1 MDDIRL
7 VLKENL
13 RLYRKRK
20 GLTQQRF
27 AEACGVS
34 TSYVGEM
41 EIGRKYPS
49 LPLVQTMAEILEIAP
64 WKLFLPAR
72 DRESA
77 VTILLADELR
87 DSIGQ
92 AVLAALQPKS

>member
-1 MDDIRL
+1 MDDIRQ

-13 RLYRKRK
+13 KLYRKRK

-34 TSYVGEM
+34 TSYIGEV
-41 EIGRKYPS
+41 EIGRKHAS
-49 LPLVQTMAEILEIAP
+49 LPLVQTMASVLEVEP

-72 DRESA
+72 DRETA
-77 VTILLADELR
+77 VTVLLAGELR
-87 DSIGQ
+87 ESIEQ
-92 AVLAALQPKS
+92 AVIAALQPKT